1 MEIKYEHSNFQK
13 RIWMQKIKQITQKHK
28 IKKWRSTKIKIKYNY
43 NNNKTILTK
52 FSSYV
57 RKSTISSWK
66 DLFDINSHLS
76 YVLWSS
82 SVNNNFLLTFS
93 SWNEP
98 ISLCVA
104 VLISF
109 ADGFIGGVDFVIW
122 SQSIA
127 V

>member
-28 IKKWRSTKIKIKYNY
+28 IKKWSTKIKIKYDY